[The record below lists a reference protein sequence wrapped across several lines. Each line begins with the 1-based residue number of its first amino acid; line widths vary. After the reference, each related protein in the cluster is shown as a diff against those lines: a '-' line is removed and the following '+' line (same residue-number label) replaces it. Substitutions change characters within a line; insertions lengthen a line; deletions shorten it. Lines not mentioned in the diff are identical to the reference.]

1 MANSL
6 TFNKLQTSCPE
17 IFKTGILVFSII
29 GVKLIKRPTT
39 FLGTAAF
46 ATAVVGAIALGVW
59 FLHALL
65 ERFLST
71 PHTVAGVT
79 ISPYGH
85 RMDDLLTHHFD
96 SIRVSFD
103 GQDIKVSNPNLE
115 ITLLG
120 QPKGV
125 NLQMDSAIAV
135 IQLPKESSPKKKPGE
150 IPQFPEKLKFPIPVQ
165 VNIKE
170 AQVSLSDGKSWQ
182 ASDISVE
189 SRGEKTVALKANNIS
204 GDFISSPAKLDL
216 DADFSSDM
224 LKISG
229 IVKTQKDFVALSA
242 EAPKNNLG
250 RIKTKTDVTI
260 DNPEDWIPVE
270 LPKAVPELGK
280 VKVSA
285 NASFDLQKK
294 RTNYEANIKT
304 RIGAFW
310 PLLAENVTIDLS
322 GDLDNIE
329 ADVLLQNDE
338 GGSIQLNGSL
348 DKEKNA
354 FFSGRVRH
362 MSAKFGP
369 QMMPLDMEI
378 KSGELYDNELTVSVE
393 TRQGSQIDA
402 IVNFKDSLSLT
413 FTGDISPYEPWAL
426 DWTQGNLTLGARSKA
441 FGSFDGH
448 SLKILAKIN
457 SIINAYHITA
467 DSLQVMLAIN
477 KKGID
482 FSNGVIYTPQET
494 FDFDGDVKWN
504 DPHPHTSWNVRQQHG
519 GQASA
524 YVHIGDT
531 IALDVEADKVIFE
544 TIPFSDI
551 KLGRN
556 IRGKVSGEW
565 HHDFDNRIGKLDLSV
580 DGGLD
585 AFNVS
590 LETSIRENEDT
601 LFVDNFKAIHNR
613 NSVTASTV
621 FILPNDSNPNFRP
634 TTFLPVQVLFANISS
649 HEFSIPLLLEGFNDS
664 TLTSGM
670 LNGDLTYSQGNKLIG
685 NLSFA
690 EINFRKIP
698 PDLFNIRK
706 LNIFAEN
713 DKIELNSYL
722 DIGGGGW
729 TGNTQVIIDNVFSD
743 KRHVSFSHGSDNGG
757 TLWAEGFIDNDFIFK
772 GTVDANGS
780 WFIPGTVSEIKNTDL
795 HIDISAELRKGLTGI
810 TADLRLDS
818 TIYEPPKTK
827 VQFPIYMRGHVE
839 NGLLNIY
846 EARTRNENDEV
857 ISGTLQFNLDSMR
870 LDSINVHSDRYSIKT
885 ASHYLVLEDISS
897 TMTDNED
904 ELLITA
910 NIPKISYKFNNVIYG
925 EAEAIARGNVGFIIP
940 HSQEGIIKN
949 STITGDISIDKMVFY
964 RDLDIDVTPTALD
977 KYLTM
982 FNNFVAKLR
991 KSGAQEEKI
1000 SVSSPINLSM
1010 HISDSQ
1016 KDSIAVVTPFATLP
1030 LTVDIWVLG
1039 NTVRP
1044 LLRGDITNTNTG
1056 FIGVKDIYEFEL
1068 NSFMISWNVVPWQKG
1083 VVDVSSSQELPY
1095 CSETS
1100 ETEKETCPINLD
1112 LQGTISNLQAIPSS
1126 NCGNESSTASI
1137 YYNILLGC
1145 IANDNGEETD
1155 WNKLAGKAIGKVIST
1170 TANKTLGGD
1179 YIGDIDMKVMF
1190 FESNTTSDKDS
1201 SYFKI
1206 PVSLDRWVKNLSLIF
1221 GYTQD
1226 QSDNPTYDQSLQFG
1240 VNYTLPVFQED
1251 EYSHENHLSPTL
1263 YLNGMLNSKQY
1274 LTSTGA
1280 GSNDR
1285 LEKNIG
1291 INYVYRFWNP
1301 CLLGIGRCEAIESP
1315 SKQKEDP
1322 K

>member
-1 MANSL
+1 MTDNELRHS
-6 TFNKLQTSCPE
+6 FSKVS
-17 IFKTGILVFSII
+17 KTKNVAFSII
-29 GVKLIKRPTT
+29 EIKLIKRPTT

-71 PHTVAGVT
+71 PHTVAGIT

-96 SIRVSFD
+96 SIRVSLD
-103 GQDIKVSNPNLE
+103 GTDLKVSNPNLE
-115 ITLLG
+115 ITILG
-120 QPKGV
+120 EPKGI

-135 IQLPKESSPKKKPGE
+135 VKIPEESSPKKKSNE
-150 IPQFPEKLKFPIPVQ
+150 IPKFPEKLKFPLPVQ
-165 VNIKE
+165 ISVKE
-170 AQVSLSDGKSWQ
+170 ARVALSDGKKWQ
-182 ASDISVE
+182 ASNIYLE
-189 SRGEKTVALKANNIS
+189 NRGERAFTVEANKIS
-204 GDFISSPAKLDL
+204 GNYISTPANFKL

-224 LKISG
+224 LKVSG
-229 IVKTQKDFVALSA
+229 KVKTPKDSVVLNV

-250 RIKTKTDVTI
+250 RIKTKTDLTI
-260 DNPEDWIPVE
+260 DNPEEWIPVE
-270 LPKAVPELGK
+270 LPKAVPEIGK

-285 NASFDLQKK
+285 NANIDLQKN
-294 RTNYEANIKT
+294 RTSYNANIKT

-322 GDLDNIE
+322 GDMDNIE

-338 GGSIQLNGSL
+338 GGSIQLNGTM
-348 DKEKNA
+348 DKEMNA
-354 FFSGRVRH
+354 FFSGRIKH
-362 MSAKFGP
+362 MSAQFGP

-378 KSGELYDNELTVSVE
+378 KSGELYDKELTVSAE
-393 TRQGSQIDA
+393 TRQGSLVDA
-402 IVNFKDSLSLT
+402 VINFKDSLSLT

-441 FGSFDGH
+441 YGSFDGRN
-448 SLKILAKIN
+448 LKILAKIN
-457 SIINAYHITA
+457 SIINAYHIAA

-482 FSNGVIYTPQET
+482 FSNGTIYTPNET

-504 DPHPHTSWNVRQQHG
+504 DEHPHTSWNVRQQNG
-519 GQASA
+519 GKASA

-531 IALDVEADKVIFE
+531 IALDVEADKVVFE

-551 KLGRN
+551 KLAQN

-565 HHDFDNRIGKLDLSV
+565 HHDFDNRAGKLDLTV

-590 LETSIRENEDT
+590 LETSIRANGDT

-621 FILPNDSNPNFRP
+621 FIVPNDSNPDFKP

-670 LNGDLTYSQGNKLIG
+670 LNGDLTYSQGSKLIG
-685 NLSFA
+685 NLNFSD
-690 EINFRKIP
+690 INFKKIP

-729 TGNTQVIIDNVFSD
+729 TGNTQIIIDNVFSD

-795 HIDISAELRKGLTGI
+795 HIDISAELRRGLTGI
-810 TADLRLDS
+810 TADLSLDS

-846 EARTRNENDEV
+846 EARTKNEYDEV
-857 ISGTLQFNLDSMR
+857 ISGTLQFSLDSMK

-897 TMTDNED
+897 TMTDSEE

-910 NIPKISYKFNNVIYG
+910 NIPKISYKFKNDIYG
-925 EAEAIARGNVGFIIP
+925 EAEAIARGDIGFSIP

-949 STITGDISIDKMVFY
+949 NTINGNISIDKMVFY

-991 KSGAQEEKI
+991 KSGAQEEKL

-1010 HISDSQ
+1010 HVSDSQ
-1016 KDSIAVVTPFATLP
+1016 KDSIAIVTPFATFP

-1044 LLRGDITNTNTG
+1044 LLRGDVTNTNSG

-1068 NSFMISWNVVPWQKG
+1068 NSFMISWNDVPWQKG
-1083 VVDVSSSQELPY
+1083 VIDVSSSQELPY

-1112 LQGTISNLQAIPSS
+1112 IQGTISNLQAIPSS
-1126 NCGNESSTASI
+1126 NCGTEASTASI

-1251 EYSHENHLSPTL
+1251 VYSHENHLSPTL
-1263 YLNGMLNSKQY
+1263 YLNGMLTRKQY
-1274 LTSTGA
+1274 ITNTGA
-1280 GSNDR
+1280 GSNADR

-1301 CLLGIGRCEAIESP
+1301 CLLGIGRCEAIETP
-1315 SKQKEDP
+1315 SKQKEDS

>member
-1 MANSL
+1 M
-6 TFNKLQTSCPE
+6 
-17 IFKTGILVFSII
+17 G
-29 GVKLIKRPTT
+29 KLIKRPTT
-39 FLGTAAF
+39 FFGTAAF

-59 FLHALL
+59 SLHALL

-71 PHTVAGVT
+71 PHTIAGIT

-96 SIRVSFD
+96 SIRVSLE
-103 GQDIKVSNPNLE
+103 GTDIKVANPNLE
-115 ITLLG
+115 ITILG
-120 QPKGV
+120 EPKGI
-125 NLQMDSAIAV
+125 NLQSDSVIAE
-135 IQLPKESSPKKKPGE
+135 IKIPEESAPEKKSGE
-150 IPQFPEKLKFPIPVQ
+150 IPQFPEKLKFPLPVQ
-165 VNIKE
+165 IDVKE
-170 AQVSLSDGKSWQ
+170 ARVSLSDGKSWQ
-182 ASDISVE
+182 ASNVHLE
-189 SRGEKTVALKANNIS
+189 NRGEKALSARANNIS
-204 GDFISSPAKLDL
+204 GDYISTPANFKL
-216 DADFSSDM
+216 DADFSNDII
-224 LKISG
+224 KVSG
-229 IVKTQKDFVALSA
+229 KVKTSKDSVVLNV

-250 RIKTKTDVTI
+250 RIKTKTDLTI
-260 DNPEDWIPVE
+260 DNPKDWIPAE
-270 LPKAVPELGK
+270 LPAAVPTIGK

-285 NASFDLQKK
+285 NANIDLQKN
-294 RTNYEANIKT
+294 RTTYKAHIKT
-304 RIGAFW
+304 RVGAFW
-310 PLLAENVTIDLS
+310 PLLAENVTVDLS
-322 GDLDNIE
+322 GDMNNIE

-338 GGSIQLNGSL
+338 GGSIQLNGTL
-348 DKEKNA
+348 DKEMNA
-354 FFSGRVRH
+354 FFSGRVKH
-362 MSAKFGP
+362 MSAQFGP

-378 KSGELYDNELTVSVE
+378 RSGELYDKELTVSVE
-393 TRQGSQIDA
+393 TRQGTLVDA
-402 IVNFKDSLSLT
+402 VINFRDSLSLT

-426 DWTQGNLTLGARSKA
+426 DWTQGNLTLGARSKVY
-441 FGSFDGH
+441 GSFDGR

-457 SIINAYHITA
+457 SIINAYHIAA
-467 DSLQVMLAIN
+467 DSLQVSLDLN
-477 KKGID
+477 SKGID
-482 FSNGVIYTPQET
+482 FSNGTIYTPDET

-504 DPHPHTSWNVRQQHG
+504 DEHPHTSWNVRQQHG
-519 GQASA
+519 GKASA
-524 YVHIGDT
+524 YIHIGDT

-556 IRGKVSGEW
+556 IRGMVSGEW
-565 HHDFDNRIGKLDLSV
+565 HHDFDNRIGKLDVTV
-580 DGGLD
+580 DGGMD

-590 LETSIRENEDT
+590 LETSIREDGDT
-601 LFVDNFKAIHNR
+601 MFIDNFRAIHNK

-621 FILPNDSNPNFRP
+621 FILPNDSNPDFKP
-634 TTFLPVQVLFANISS
+634 TTFLPIQVLFANISS

-670 LNGDLTYSQGNKLIG
+670 LNGDLTYNQGNKLIG
-685 NLSFA
+685 NLNFTD
-690 EINFRKIP
+690 INFRKIP
-698 PDLFNIRK
+698 PELFNIRK

-757 TLWAEGFIDNDFIFK
+757 TLWAEGFIDNDFVFK

-795 HIDISAELRKGLTGI
+795 HVDIAADLRKGLTGI
-810 TADLRLDS
+810 TADMSLDS

-827 VQFPIYMRGHVE
+827 VQFPIYMRGHIE

-846 EARTRNENDEV
+846 EGRTKNENDEV
-857 ISGTLQFNLDSMR
+857 ISGTLQFNLDSMK

-885 ASHYLVLEDISS
+885 ASHYLVLEDINS
-897 TMTDNED
+897 TMTDSEE

-910 NIPKISYKFNNVIYG
+910 NIPKISYKFNNSLYG
-925 EAEAIARGNVGFIIP
+925 EAEAIARGNIGFSIP
-940 HSQEGIIKN
+940 HSQEGIIRN
-949 STITGDISIDKMVFY
+949 NTITGDISIDKMVFY
-964 RDLDIDVTPTALD
+964 REVDIDVTPTALD

-991 KSGAQEEKI
+991 KSGSQEEKL
-1000 SVSSPINLSM
+1000 SASSPINLSM

-1016 KDSIAVVTPFATLP
+1016 MDSIAIVTPFATFP
-1030 LTVDIWVLG
+1030 FTVDIRILG
-1039 NTVRP
+1039 NTARP
-1044 LLRGDITNTNTG
+1044 LLRGDVTNTNSG

-1068 NSFMISWNVVPWQKG
+1068 NSFMISWNDVPWQKG
-1083 VVDVSSSQELPY
+1083 AVDVSSSQELPY
-1095 CSETS
+1095 CSETN
-1100 ETEKETCPINLD
+1100 ETDKETCPINLD
-1112 LQGTISNLQAIPSS
+1112 VQGTISNLQAKPSS
-1126 NCGNESSTASI
+1126 NCGTEASTAAI

-1145 IANDNGEETD
+1145 IANDNGEEAD
-1155 WNKLAGKAIGKVIST
+1155 WNKIAGKAIGKVITT

-1190 FESNTTSDKDS
+1190 FDNNTTSDKDS

-1206 PVSLDRWVKNLSLIF
+1206 PISLDRWVKNLSLIF

-1226 QSDNPTYDQSLQFG
+1226 QSESPTYDQSFQFG

-1251 EYSHENHLSPTL
+1251 VYSHENHLSPTL
-1263 YLNGMLNSKQY
+1263 YLNGMLTSKQY

-1285 LEKNIG
+1285 LEKNVG
-1291 INYVYRFWNP
+1291 VNYVYRFWNP
-1301 CLLGIGRCEAIESP
+1301 CLLGIGRCESIAP
-1315 SKQKEDP
+1315 SLKQKEDS